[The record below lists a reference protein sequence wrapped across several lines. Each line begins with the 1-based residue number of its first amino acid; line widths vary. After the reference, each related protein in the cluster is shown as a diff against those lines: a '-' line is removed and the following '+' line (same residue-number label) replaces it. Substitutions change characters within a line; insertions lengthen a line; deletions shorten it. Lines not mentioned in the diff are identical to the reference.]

1 MKTRKTKESTL
12 VFMIS
17 KWYKSLFLFFNLLFL
32 SFSFF
37 LSFLVVKC
45 SA

>member
-12 VFMIS
+12 IFMIN
-17 KWYKSLFLFFNLLFL
+17 KWYKSLFLVFTLLSL